1 MSRVQSRLRA
11 VAIAAAAALCAG
23 CAATPSEPLPPIG
36 ARAADANARG
46 AARVRGGDFAG
57 AARSYE
63 EALALARSV
72 EDADAIAA
80 NAINLSIVYQWLGR
94 DGAARDAL
102 KVVLDDPKR
111 PFPERRRMQAE
122 LRRAMLELASRNTS
136 GAAEW
141 LSRAERRCE
150 RLACDLA
157 PALLNVKSQ
166 LALADNQPADAARL
180 AQAAVDAARSRGAQT
195 ELANAARNL
204 GRARLANGE
213 AAQAASAFEQALAI
227 DHALADP
234 RKIHAD
240 LIELARASA
249 AAGDREAARGYLE
262 RAQTVSHAAG
272 DPRDAHELEVE
283 LHLR

>member
-1 MSRVQSRLRA
+1 MTGLRS
-11 VAIAAAAALCAG
+11 AAAAALLCAG
-23 CAATPSEPLPPIG
+23 CSTPPSAPLPPVG
-36 ARAADANARG
+36 ARAADANARAAALVRSG
-46 AARVRGGDFAG
+46 DHAAAARR
-57 AARSYE
+57 YE

-72 EDADAIAA
+72 EDTDAIAV

-122 LRRAMLELASRNTS
+122 LRRSILELASNNPA

-141 LSRAERRCE
+141 IGRAERRCAG
-150 RLACDLA
+150 LACEAA
-157 PALLNVKSQ
+157 PALLNLKSQ
-166 LALADNQPADAARL
+166 LALEGGQPAEAARL
-180 AQAAVDAARSRGAQT
+180 AQAAADSARSRAERS
-195 ELANAARNL
+195 ELANALRNM
-204 GRARLANGE
+204 GRAKLASGE
-213 AAQAASAFEQALAI
+213 PAAAAAAFEQALVI

-240 LIELARASA
+240 LVELARASA

-272 DPRDAHELEVE
+272 DPRGIEEMEVQ